1 MKNKNKF
8 SILTSLIAV
17 LFILSMFS
25 GIAAAQTPKE
35 QYEKATEQY
44 RNTKAKYEDTK
55 DKFEKAK
62 EEFEKANRQF
72 REGKDNKSK
81 EELILKT
88 KDYLEKA
95 IDHSISNLNVMKSRV
110 ENSENKGVLPFD
122 ASKNIDAHVAQLE
135 QLRTK
140 VEKAST
146 TAEFKDAYTELKD
159 LWVKIRLET
168 RYYYAIVLN
177 HRIDNFITK
186 ADNVSAKIDAEIQK
200 LKSQGKDT
208 TKLEEM
214 AASFNNLMKEAK
226 DSQQKTS
233 DLFVSH
239 NGFSSDGIVTDNK
252 AAETFVKQ
260 VDNSQK
266 DTVKKL
272 KDASKKLLDFVKD
285 WRKESSG
292 KVVVRGT
299 GTLAANG
306 SGRAVIEG
314 NVTVT
319 LSGINGTLKVSSNAD
334 VTTDG
339 TGTKEILGNGEVKYQ
354 GFGSATIKGENI
366 RIEISGNNINL
377 TATGTGSAVL
387 SGKGTY
393 KTEKD
398 YSVSGEWKKE
408 E

>member
-1 MKNKNKF
+1 MKYKTKF
-8 SILTSLIAV
+8 SILTSLVAV
-17 LFILSMFS
+17 LFVLSLFS
-25 GIAAAQTPKE
+25 GIAAAQTPQE

-44 RNTKAKYEDTK
+44 KKTKDKYEDTR
-55 DKFEKAK
+55 DKLEKAK
-62 EEFEKANRQF
+62 DDLEKANRQF
-72 REGKDNKSK
+72 KGAKDDKSK

-88 KDYLEKA
+88 RDYLEKA
-95 IDHSISNLNVMKSRV
+95 IDHAISNLNVLKSRV

-122 ASKNIDAHVAQLE
+122 ASRNIDAHVAQLE

-140 VEKAST
+140 VQKAGT
-146 TAEFKDAYTELKD
+146 TAEFRDAYKELKD

-168 RYYYAIVLN
+168 RYYYEIVLD

-186 ADNVSAKIDAEIQK
+186 ADSVSVKIDSEIQN

-214 AASFNNLMKEAK
+214 AASFNNLIKEAK
-226 DSQQKTS
+226 NSRQETS

-239 NGFSSDGIVTDNK
+239 KGFDSNGIVTDNK
-252 AAETFVKQ
+252 EAESFLKQ
-260 VDNSQK
+260 ADNSQK
-266 DTVKKL
+266 DTIKKL
-272 KDASKKLLDFVKD
+272 KAASKELLNFVKD
-285 WRKESSG
+285 LRKHSGG
-292 KVVVRGT
+292 KVAVRGT
-299 GTLAANG
+299 GTLVANG

-319 LSGINGTLKVSSNAD
+319 LSGINGTLKVSSNAE

-339 TGTKEILGNGEVKYQ
+339 TKEVLGNGEVKYMN
-354 GFGSATIKGENI
+354 FTSATIKGENI
-366 RIEISGNNINL
+366 RVEISGNNISL
-377 TATGTGSAVL
+377 TAAGTGSAVL

-398 YSVSGEWKKE
+398 YTVSGEWKKE

>member
-1 MKNKNKF
+1 MKYKTKF
-8 SILTSLIAV
+8 SILTSLVAV
-17 LFILSMFS
+17 LFVLSLFS
-25 GIAAAQTPKE
+25 GIAAAQTPQE

-44 RNTKAKYEDTK
+44 KKTKDKYEDTR
-55 DKFEKAK
+55 DKLEKAK
-62 EEFEKANRQF
+62 DDLEKANRQF
-72 REGKDNKSK
+72 KGAKDDKSK

-88 KDYLEKA
+88 RDYLEKA
-95 IDHSISNLNVMKSRV
+95 IDHAISNLNVLKSRV

-122 ASKNIDAHVAQLE
+122 ASRNIDAHVAQLE

-140 VEKAST
+140 VQKAGT
-146 TAEFKDAYTELKD
+146 TAEFRDAYKELKD

-168 RYYYAIVLN
+168 RYYYEIVLD

-186 ADNVSAKIDAEIQK
+186 ADSVSVKIDSEIQN

-214 AASFNNLMKEAK
+214 AASFNNLIKEAK
-226 DSQQKTS
+226 NSRQETS

-239 NGFSSDGIVTDNK
+239 KGFDSNGIVTDNK
-252 AAETFVKQ
+252 EAETFLKQ
-260 VDNSQK
+260 ADNSQK
-266 DTVKKL
+266 DTIKKL
-272 KDASKKLLDFVKD
+272 KAASKEVLDFVKEL
-285 WRKESSG
+285 RKHSGG
-292 KVVVRGT
+292 KVAVRGT
-299 GTLAANG
+299 GTLVANG

-319 LSGINGTLKVSSNAD
+319 LSGINGTLKVSSNAE

-339 TGTKEILGNGEVKYQ
+339 TKEVLGNGEVKYMN
-354 GFGSATIKGENI
+354 FTSATIKGENI
-366 RIEISGNNINL
+366 RVEISGNNISL
-377 TATGTGSAVL
+377 TAAGTGSAVL

-398 YSVSGEWKKE
+398 YTVSGEWKKE

>member
-8 SILTSLIAV
+8 GILSSLIAV
-17 LFILSMFS
+17 MFILGMFS

-44 RNTKAKYEDTK
+44 QKARENYENTKQ
-55 DKFEKAK
+55 KFENARKD
-62 EEFEKANRQF
+62 FERANRQF
-72 REGKDNKSK
+72 REIKDNKSK

-88 KDYLEKA
+88 RDYLEKA
-95 IDHSISNLNVMKSRV
+95 IYHAISQLNVLKTRLDDP
-110 ENSENKGVLPFD
+110 ENKDILPFD
-122 ASKNIDAHVAQLE
+122 AAKNIDAHIAQLE

-140 VEKAST
+140 VEQANST
-146 TAEFKDAYTELKD
+146 QEFKESYQELKEIYSN
-159 LWVKIRLET
+159 IRLET
-168 RYYYAIVLN
+168 RYYYEIVLDN
-177 HRIDNFITK
+177 KIDNFITK
-186 ADNVSAKIDAEIQK
+186 ADNVSARIDSEIQK

-214 AASFNNLMKEAK
+214 AANFNNLMNDAK

-233 DLFVSH
+233 ELFATHS
-239 NGFSSDGIVTDNK
+239 GFSSDGMVTDNK
-252 AAETFVKQ
+252 AAEAFVKQ

-266 DTVKKL
+266 ETVKKL
-272 KDASKKLLDFVKD
+272 KEASKKLLDFARD
-285 WRKESSG
+285 WRKESGG

-299 GTLAANG
+299 GTLVANG

-319 LSGINGTLKVSSNAD
+319 LSGMNGTLKVSSNAD
-334 VTTDG
+334 VVTDG
-339 TGTKEILGNGEVKYQ
+339 TGTKEVLGNGDVKYQ
-354 GFGSATIKGENI
+354 GFGQATIKGDGI
-366 RIEISGNNINL
+366 RVEISGNDISL
-377 TATGTGSAVL
+377 TASGTGSAVM

-393 KTEKD
+393 KTEKEF
-398 YSVSGEWKKE
+398 SATGEWKKE

>member
-1 MKNKNKF
+1 MKYKTKF

-17 LFILSMFS
+17 LFVLSLFS

-44 RNTKAKYEDTK
+44 KKIKEKYEDTR

-62 EEFEKANRQF
+62 DDFEKANRQF

-88 KDYLEKA
+88 RDYLEKA
-95 IDHSISNLNVMKSRV
+95 IDHAISNLNVLKSRA

-122 ASKNIDAHVAQLE
+122 ASKNIDAHIAQLE

-140 VEKAST
+140 VQNAGT
-146 TAEFKDAYTELKD
+146 TAEFRDAYKELKD

-168 RYYYAIVLN
+168 RYYYEIVLDR
-177 HRIDNFITK
+177 RIDNFITK
-186 ADNVSAKIDAEIQK
+186 ADSVSAKTDAEIQN

-208 TKLEEM
+208 TKLEKM
-214 AASFNNLMKEAK
+214 AASFNNLVKEAK
-226 DSQQKTS
+226 NSRQETS

-239 NGFSSDGIVTDNK
+239 KGFDSNGIVTDNK
-252 AAETFVKQ
+252 EAETFLKQ
-260 VDNSQK
+260 ADKSQK
-266 DTVKKL
+266 DTIKKL
-272 KDASKKLLDFVKD
+272 KAASKEVLDFAKELRKHSGVK
-285 WRKESSG
+285 
-292 KVVVRGT
+292 VAVRGT
-299 GTLAANG
+299 GTLVANG

-319 LSGINGTLKVSSNAD
+319 LSGINGTLKVSSNAE

-339 TGTKEILGNGEVKYQ
+339 TKEVLGNGEVKYKD
-354 GFGSATIKGENI
+354 FTSATIKGENI
-366 RIEISGNNINL
+366 RVEMSGNNIIL

-387 SGKGTY
+387 NGKGTY
-393 KTEKD
+393 KTEKG
-398 YSVSGEWKKE
+398 YTVSGEWKKE

>member
-1 MKNKNKF
+1 MKNRKGLN
-8 SILTSLIAV
+8 ILTSLVAV
-17 LFILSMFS
+17 LFILSLFA
-25 GIAAAQTPKE
+25 GIAMAQTPKE

-44 RNTKAKYEDTK
+44 KKTKEKYEDTR

-62 EEFEKANRQF
+62 DDFEKSNRQF

-88 KDYLEKA
+88 RDYLEKA
-95 IDHSISNLNVMKSRV
+95 IDHSISNLNVLKSRA

-140 VEKAST
+140 VQKAST
-146 TAEFKDAYTELKD
+146 TVEFRDAYKELKD
-159 LWVKIRLET
+159 LWIKIRLET
-168 RYYYAIVLN
+168 RYYYEIVLD

-186 ADNVSAKIDAEIQK
+186 ADNVSAKTDAEIQK
-200 LKSQGKDT
+200 LKSEGKDT

-214 AASFNNLMKEAK
+214 AANFNNLIKEAK
-226 DSQQKTS
+226 KSRQETS
-233 DLFVSH
+233 DLFASH
-239 NGFSSDGIVTDNK
+239 KGFDSNGIVTDNK
-252 AAETFVKQ
+252 EAETFLKQ
-260 VDNSQK
+260 ADNSQK
-266 DTVKKL
+266 DTIKKL
-272 KDASKKLLDFVKD
+272 KAASKELLNFVKD
-285 WRKESSG
+285 LRKQSGG
-292 KVVVRGT
+292 KVAVRGT
-299 GTLAANG
+299 GTLIANG

-319 LSGINGTLKVSSNAD
+319 LSGINGTLKVSSNAE

-339 TGTKEILGNGEVKYQ
+339 TKEVLGNGEVKYMN
-354 GFGSATIKGENI
+354 FTSATIKGENI
-366 RIEISGNNINL
+366 RVEISGNNISL
-377 TATGTGSAVL
+377 TAAGTGSAVL

-398 YSVSGEWKKE
+398 YTVSGEWKKE

>member
-8 SILTSLIAV
+8 GILSSLIAV
-17 LFILSMFS
+17 MFILSVFA
-25 GIAAAQTPKE
+25 GIAAAQTPRE
-35 QYEKATEQY
+35 QYDKATEKY
-44 RNTKAKYEDTK
+44 GKTKEKYEDTK

-62 EEFEKANRQF
+62 KEFEKANGQF
-72 REGKDNKSK
+72 RAGKDNKSK

-88 KDYLEKA
+88 QDYLEKA
-95 IDHSISNLNVMKSRV
+95 IDHMVSQLNVLKSRV
-110 ENSENKGVLPFD
+110 DNSENKGILPFD
-122 ASKNIDAHVAQLE
+122 ASKNIDAHIAQLE

-140 VEKAST
+140 VQEANT
-146 TAEFKDAYTELKD
+146 TQKFKESYQELKE
-159 LWVKIRLET
+159 LYSNVRLES
-168 RYYYAIVLN
+168 RYYYEIVLDN
-177 HRIDNFITK
+177 RIDNFITK

-208 TKLEEM
+208 TKLEDM
-214 AASFNNLMKEAK
+214 AASFNNLMKDAK
-226 DSQQKTS
+226 DSQQKTTG
-233 DLFVSH
+233 LFASH
-239 NGFSSDGIVTDNK
+239 SGFSSGGMVTDNK
-252 AAETFVKQ
+252 AAEDFVRQ

-266 DTVKKL
+266 ETIKKL
-272 KDASKKLLDFVKD
+272 KAASKQLTDFVKD
-285 WRKESSG
+285 WRKESGG

-299 GTLAANG
+299 GTLVANG

-319 LSGINGTLKVSSNAD
+319 LSGINGTMKVSSNAE

-339 TGTKEILGNGEVKYQ
+339 TKEVLGNGDVKYNN
-354 GFGSATIKGENI
+354 FTSATIKGENI
-366 RIEISGNNINL
+366 RVEISGNDISL

-398 YSVSGEWKKE
+398 FSASGEWKKE
-408 E
+408 D